1 VKIYVR
7 DAFSTERGRY
17 RAIVAEGGVVLVW
30 DSLAGHYTS
39 LHSLKPTQIA
49 YVLRRASAKAP

>member
-1 VKIYVR
+1 MKIYVR

-30 DSLAGHYTS
+30 DSVAGHYTS
-39 LHSLKPTQIA
+39 LHSLKPSQIA
-49 YVLRRASAKAP
+49 YVRRRAAARSS